1 MGTLGPE
8 ARNIGGG
15 GRKSLASEGLF
26 EAGEV
31 RVDVSGELWKEFETP
46 LNLMKKL

>member
-15 GRKSLASEGLF
+15 GCKSLASEGVF
-26 EAGEV
+26 EAGGGRGGCQWWTKA
-31 RVDVSGELWKEFETP
+31 RV
-46 LNLMKKL
+46 